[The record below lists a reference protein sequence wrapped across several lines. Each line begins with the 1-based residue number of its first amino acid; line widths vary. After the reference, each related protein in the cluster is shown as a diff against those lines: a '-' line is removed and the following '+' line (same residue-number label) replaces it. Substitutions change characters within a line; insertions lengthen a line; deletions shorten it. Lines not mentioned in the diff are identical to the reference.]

1 MEGAGGEYT
10 ATVDLGTG
18 GFFKSISTLGEWQPQ
33 YGTDATGTWSGGP
46 LFVNDGTGS
55 DPDAIPEPDAAGTYV
70 VSINTNT
77 MTYTVTA
84 K

>member
-1 MEGAGGEYT
+1 MLEYT

-18 GFFKSISTLGEWQPQ
+18 GFFKAVTIIGAWQPQ
-33 YGTDATGTWSGGP
+33 YGTELCAAWDSGI
-46 LFVNDGTGS
+46 LLLNDGTGS
-55 DPDAIPEPDAAGTYV
+55 DPEGIPEPDVAGTYV

-77 MTYTVTA
+77 MTYTVAA